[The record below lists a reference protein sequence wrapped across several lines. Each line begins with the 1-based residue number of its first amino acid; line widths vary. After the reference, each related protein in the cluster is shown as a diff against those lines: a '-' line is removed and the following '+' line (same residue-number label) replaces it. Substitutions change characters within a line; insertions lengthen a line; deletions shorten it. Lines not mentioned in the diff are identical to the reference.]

1 MAAAIGV
8 SGSQMPR
15 VNSADDGGV
24 ALGDHPRRTVVY
36 GAALIIGAMVGATF
50 VWESALPNWLTGVL
64 LVLALVMALVGWGMT
79 FRDLSP
85 RRRR

>member
-1 MAAAIGV
+1 MV
-8 SGSQMPR
+8 D
-15 VNSADDGGV
+15 SADDGGV

-36 GAALIIGAMVGATF
+36 GAVLIVAAMVGATF
-50 VWESALPNWLTGVL
+50 VWESALPGWLTAAL
-64 LVLALVMALVGWGMT
+64 LVLALAMALAGWVMT